1 MHKKERP
8 KEKRG
13 SEISIRTQH
22 WNIGADS
29 LNLYM
34 HVSLPLNHFVFTKN
48 IDHFSSKVTFTLVIS
63 NKQNK
68 QMYRESWR
76 EEITKLYYEE
86 TRDPDNYF
94 KKEKFLSLPPGTYNL
109 FLNIQDEDSRKNWK
123 IIKEIE
129 LDRII
134 YLSAPSLFI

>member
-48 IDHFSSKVTFTLVIS
+48 IDHFSSKVTFTYI
-63 NKQNK
+63 
-68 QMYRESWR
+68 
-76 EEITKLYYEE
+76 
-86 TRDPDNYF
+86 
-94 KKEKFLSLPPGTYNL
+94 
-109 FLNIQDEDSRKNWK
+109 FLNIS
-123 IIKEIE
+123 
-129 LDRII
+129 
-134 YLSAPSLFI
+134 